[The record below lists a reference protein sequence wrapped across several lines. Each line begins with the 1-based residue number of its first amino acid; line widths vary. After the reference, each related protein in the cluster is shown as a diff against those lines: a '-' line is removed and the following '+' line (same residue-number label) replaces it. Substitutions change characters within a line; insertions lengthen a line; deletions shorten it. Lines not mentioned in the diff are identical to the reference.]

1 MKEDKNKKL
10 GIGLLVPLGIGT
22 MIASGIF
29 NSPIDL
35 ITTANP
41 LAVLIS
47 WVIGVTGVIMIGF
60 VFYMLSNKR
69 PELKGGIYSYAKT
82 GYGDFVGFNSAWGY
96 WTSSLLGNMAFIFLI
111 FKTINSLIGENYSM
125 PPIISFIFG
134 SILLW
139 TYYFLIKRGIKEA
152 GKLNLIITIAKVIPL
167 ILVIVLGIL
176 VFSADIFN
184 VPNWQTILASNG
196 KEVTLGK
203 QISDSMGSI
212 LWCFVGVEG
221 LVVLSDRAK
230 SQNAVA
236 KSTIISLIIT
246 AILYMLISVISMG
259 ILPAEELLSAQ
270 TPLALVLAKTS
281 LGDTGGIIVK
291 LGILISLLG
300 ALLCWNLITTEILYL
315 PANQDNLMPK
325 WFKKVN
331 DKKVPVNALL
341 FSMVASQIILLG
353 MLSPALQ
360 KGYYIVTHI
369 ATTNILVPY
378 LLSSMFALKTFKN
391 QKNCIKEKIVCILAC
406 VYSTYVIYA
415 VGVAYLALAFIMY
428 ATGIGF
434 YIKAK
439 KEKGQSIT
447 SKEKIAM
454 LVMIII
460 AIIMIIAIAMGKV
473 SI

>member
-47 WVIGVTGVIMIGF
+47 WLIGVTGVIMIGF

-125 PPIISFIFG
+125 PPIISFISG

-152 GKLNLIITIAKVIPL
+152 GKLNLVITIAKVIPL

-184 VPNWQTILASNG
+184 VPNWQTILA
-196 KEVTLGK
+196 L
-203 QISDSMGSI
+203 
-212 LWCFVGVEG
+212 
-221 LVVLSDRAK
+221 
-230 SQNAVA
+230 
-236 KSTIISLIIT
+236 SLI
-246 AILYMLISVISMG
+246 
-259 ILPAEELLSAQ
+259 
-270 TPLALVLAKTS
+270 
-281 LGDTGGIIVK
+281 
-291 LGILISLLG
+291 
-300 ALLCWNLITTEILYL
+300 
-315 PANQDNLMPK
+315 
-325 WFKKVN
+325 
-331 DKKVPVNALL
+331 
-341 FSMVASQIILLG
+341 
-353 MLSPALQ
+353 
-360 KGYYIVTHI
+360 HI
-369 ATTNILVPY
+369 
-378 LLSSMFALKTFKN
+378 
-391 QKNCIKEKIVCILAC
+391 
-406 VYSTYVIYA
+406 
-415 VGVAYLALAFIMY
+415 
-428 ATGIGF
+428 
-434 YIKAK
+434 
-439 KEKGQSIT
+439 
-447 SKEKIAM
+447 
-454 LVMIII
+454 
-460 AIIMIIAIAMGKV
+460 
-473 SI
+473 